1 MGRFVKAKLL
11 QGWLVAVPIAA
22 VITALLMI
30 SIPQTTLGSLLTY
43 IGAVAQLVAA
53 NVALAL
59 GLSLLNPEF
68 SENARA
74 QMVGLMINAQVV
86 IFVSMGIFIGSA
98 IVLDLGIFD
107 TLLLQSVVIWLLGVV
122 FLYLGKRKFSR
133 IE

>member
-1 MGRFVKAKLL
+1 
-11 QGWLVAVPIAA
+11 VAVPIAA

-30 SIPQTTLGSLLTY
+30 STRQTTLGSLLTY

-53 NVALAL
+53 NVAVAV

-86 IFVSMGIFIGSA
+86 MFVSIGLFIGSA
-98 IVLDLGIFD
+98 IVLDLSIFD